1 MKEITKI
8 NIISNASV
16 NAEDITRYIKEK
28 VFDGFFDLK
37 VGDTIFYSTIVY
49 IYNEEQHYCEVT
61 GVIEKIINYLSDDE
75 HIKVICIKA
84 DYASL
89 SDIKHHRD
97 YYRKMYEM
105 LNSNDTE
112 IVEQNEETG
121 ETVVRAKQSKIQ
133 FE

>member
-8 NIISNASV
+8 NIISNDSV
-16 NAEDITRYIKEK
+16 SAEDITRYIKEK
-28 VFDGFFDLK
+28 TFDCFFDLK

-61 GVIEKIINYLSDDE
+61 GVVEKIINYLSNDE
-75 HIKVICIKA
+75 HVKVICIKA
-84 DYASL
+84 DDTSL
-89 SDIKHHRD
+89 SDIKRHRE

-105 LNSNDTE
+105 LNSNNTE
-112 IVEQNEETG
+112 IIEQNEETG
-121 ETVVRAKQSKIQ
+121 ETVVRAKQSNIQ

>member
-8 NIISNASV
+8 NIISNDSV
-16 NAEDITRYIKEK
+16 SAEDITRYIKEK
-28 VFDGFFDLK
+28 TFDCFFDLN
-37 VGDTIFYSTIVY
+37 VGDTIYYSTIVY
-49 IYNEEQHYCEVT
+49 IYNEEQHYCEIT

-75 HIKVICIKA
+75 HIKQICIKA
-84 DYASL
+84 DDASL
-89 SDIKHHRD
+89 SSIRSHRER
-97 YYRKMYEM
+97 YRRIYGM

-121 ETVVRAKQSKIQ
+121 ETVVRAKQSNIQ

>member
-89 SDIKHHRD
+89 SDIKRHRD